1 MFSQTLEI
9 TEVSELA
16 VFSITCVVLLVGGL
30 LGGLANYWVAGPLQ
44 PGAPRRL
51 GRELLIGV
59 IAAISVPSML
69 SLLSSGL
76 LNSTR
81 FSSYDSLRIFAVT
94 VVFTMAMRQLF
105 SGIYATAELGRGQQ
119 TTLGL
124 LDVEI
129 LRTIE
134 YQRIAIDQL
143 PILPTDLRVS
153 QVLLGNRINA
163 LKEQGLVDHR
173 IDEEGGR
180 YWGVTKRGW
189 EALNEILRKA
199 AE

>member
-1 MFSQTLEI
+1 MFSQTLEM

-16 VFSITCVVLLVGGL
+16 VFLITCLVLLAGGL

-44 PGAPRRL
+44 PGAQRQL

-69 SLLSSGL
+69 SLLSSSL

-81 FSSYDSLRIFAVT
+81 FSSYDSLRVFALT

-105 SGIYATAELGRGQQ
+105 SGIFATAELGRSQQ
-119 TTLGL
+119 PTLGL
-124 LDVEI
+124 LEVEI

-134 YQRIAIDQL
+134 YQRVAAEQL
-143 PILPTDLRVS
+143 PILPNDLRVS
-153 QVLLGNRINA
+153 HGLLGNRLNA
-163 LKEQGLVDHR
+163 LKERGLVDHR
-173 IDEEGGR
+173 VDEEGGR
-180 YWGVTKRGW
+180 YWAVTKSGW
-189 EALNEILRKA
+189 AALNEILRRA

>member
-1 MFSQTLEI
+1 MLSQTLEM

-16 VFSITCVVLLVGGL
+16 VFSITCLVLLIGGL

-44 PGAPRRL
+44 PGAQRRL

-94 VVFTMAMRQLF
+94 VVFTMVMRQLF
-105 SGIYATAELGRGQQ
+105 SGIFATAELARGQQ
-119 TTLGL
+119 PVIGL

-134 YQRIAIDQL
+134 YQRVAADQL

-153 QVLLGNRINA
+153 QGLLGNRLNA
-163 LKEQGLVDHR
+163 LKERGLVDHR
-173 IDEEGGR
+173 ADEDGGR
-180 YWGVTKRGW
+180 YWAVTKSGW
-189 EALNEILRKA
+189 EALNEILRRA

>member
-1 MFSQTLEI
+1 MLSQTLEM

-16 VFSITCVVLLVGGL
+16 VFLITCMVLLAGGL

-44 PGAPRRL
+44 PGEPRRP
-51 GRELLIGV
+51 GRELLIGI

-105 SGIYATAELGRGQQ
+105 SGIFATAELARGKQP
-119 TTLGL
+119 TLGL

-134 YQRIAIDQL
+134 YQRIAADQL

-153 QVLLGNRINA
+153 QVLLGNRVNA
-163 LKEQGLVDHR
+163 LKERGLVDHR

-180 YWGVTKRGW
+180 YWAVTKPGW
-189 EALNEILRKA
+189 EALNDILRKA